1 MIVRRLTALCISFNR
16 KVPDPNLG
24 GLNNQEKFSQFSA
37 TPHQLPNMRRQFY
50 SNEFF
55 SLDSYPSS
63 YKDRKEC
70 L

>member
-37 TPHQLPNMRRQFY
+37 TPHQLPNMKRQLNLKNYYFWY
-50 SNEFF
+50 
-55 SLDSYPSS
+55 LIH
-63 YKDRKEC
+63 KLLR